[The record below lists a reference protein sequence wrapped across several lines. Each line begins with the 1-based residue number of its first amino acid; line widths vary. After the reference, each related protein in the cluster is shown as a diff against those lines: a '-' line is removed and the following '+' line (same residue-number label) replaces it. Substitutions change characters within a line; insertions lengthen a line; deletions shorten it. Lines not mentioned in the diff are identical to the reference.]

1 MGMGE
6 VEPAR
11 RALAKSPVDPATL
24 LEPKS
29 LPYPIREYEPKTL
42 HDLLGVGGL
51 SSAAYSAQLLR
62 TCCITVRNR
71 PADTRGQ
78 GPYRE
83 VCQARLGQKAVVG
96 GLQTQPG
103 SRRSWLAVGYWIL
116 SHFCQKPG
124 CARVRV
130 SPTSTS

>member
-78 GPYRE
+78 GPVSRGMSGASWPKGGRWWTTNAAGQPPF
-83 VCQARLGQKAVVG
+83 VACGRL
-96 GLQTQPG
+96 LDTFPF
-103 SRRSWLAVGYWIL
+103 L
-116 SHFCQKPG
+116 SKT
-124 CARVRV
+124 RMR
-130 SPTSTS
+130 